1 MSTFKFQAKRTLIA
15 GALLLSQS
23 IYLTP
28 LPVLADS
35 SVRLAGQTLFTLPAT
50 AAGGSDKRAESV
62 QNNLDNALV
71 AAKDRGPSS
80 VNITYVKGLP
90 VITLSGYQIVT
101 VDGASAKAAS
111 SSPAVLAQKWADAI
125 REQLADQS
133 SVSSYVAQLTGSYAS
148 SAPPISQAPQQA
160 PQQSMQAPQQSMQ
173 SPQQEDGARPAN
185 YQGAVGYQNFSAPG
199 TPQYGGYPNQQ
210 GNQQGN
216 QPGGYN
222 GGTGGGY
229 GGGMPRGHIA
239 YAPAGLTM
247 PISLQTSISTQVAK
261 AGDMIQAQISDTMY
275 LGDATIPSGSV
286 LSGTI
291 TDAEA
296 GRRLSRSGELGIKFN
311 RLRTPDGIET
321 PITAHL
327 IGGIG
332 KYTDKGSDTS
342 DTVRGEGWK
351 AKVGQSAIRG
361 GVGAGAGAALGTAL
375 GAIAGRSGVS
385 TGRGAWGGA
394 AIGGGVGVSSMLLR
408 KGRDVI
414 IPSGTRMQLQLDAP
428 ASIAGGGMAGG
439 GMGQIATP
447 YGGNMQQ

>member
-1 MSTFKFQAKRTLIA
+1 MSTFKIQAKRTLIA
-15 GALLLSQS
+15 GALLMSQS

-35 SVRLAGQTLFTLPAT
+35 SVRLAGQTMFALPAT
-50 AAGGSDKRAESV
+50 AGGVSADKRAETV

-101 VDGASAKAAS
+101 VDGASAKAAG

-125 REQLADQS
+125 RGQLADQA
-133 SVSSYVAQLTGSYAS
+133 SVSSYIAQLTGSYAS

-160 PQQSMQAPQQSMQ
+160 PMQQQMPQ
-173 SPQQEDGARPAN
+173 QQEDGARPVN
-185 YQGAVGYQNFSAPG
+185 YQGQVGYQNMNGPGSA
-199 TPQYGGYPNQQ
+199 QYGGYNNNQQ
-210 GNQQGN
+210 
-216 QPGGYN
+216 PYN
-222 GGTGGGY
+222 GGVGGGGY
-229 GGGMPRGHIA
+229 GGQMRGHVA

-247 PISLQTSISTQVAK
+247 GISLQTSISTQVAK
-261 AGDMIQAQISDTMY
+261 AGDLIQAQIAQTMY
-275 LGDATIPSGSV
+275 LGDATIPAGSIV
-286 LSGTI
+286 SGTI
-291 TDAEA
+291 TDVEA

-351 AKVGQSAIRG
+351 AKVGQTAIRG

-375 GAIAGRSGVS
+375 GAIAGRSGTAV
-385 TGRGAWGGA
+385 GRGAWGGA
-394 AIGGGVGVSSMLLR
+394 AIGGGVGAASMLMR

-414 IPSGTRMQLQLDAP
+414 IPSGTQMQLQLDAP
-428 ASIAGGGMAGG
+428 ASIAGGGMGG
-439 GMGQIATP
+439 PGQIATP
-447 YGGNMQQ
+447 YGGNMQ

>member
-1 MSTFKFQAKRTLIA
+1 MSTFKIQAKRTLIA

-35 SVRLAGQTLFTLPAT
+35 SVRLAGQTMFTLPGVGA
-50 AAGGSDKRAESV
+50 DKRAETV

-71 AAKDRGPSS
+71 AAKDRSPSA

-90 VITLSGYQIVT
+90 VITLSGYQVVT
-101 VDGASAKAAS
+101 VDSASAKAAGS
-111 SSPAVLAQKWADAI
+111 TPAVLAGKWAGAL
-125 REQLADQS
+125 RESLADRA
-133 SVSSYVAQLTGSYAS
+133 SVTSYVSQLTGSFAS
-148 SAPPISQAPQQA
+148 SAPPVAAAPPQQQM
-160 PQQSMQAPQQSMQ
+160 PQQQD
-173 SPQQEDGARPAN
+173 EFNTNGARPAN
-185 YQGAVGYQNFSAPG
+185 YQGSVGYQNFGGPG
-199 TPQYGGYPNQQ
+199 NAQYGGYPNQQ
-210 GNQQGN
+210 QG
-216 QPGGYN
+216 QGYN
-222 GGTGGGY
+222 GGVGGGF
-229 GGGMPRGHIA
+229 GGQQRGRVA

-261 AGDMIQAQISDTMY
+261 PGDLIQAQIAQTMY

-286 LSGTI
+286 ITGTI
-291 TDAEA
+291 TDVEA

-327 IGGIG
+327 VGGIG

-351 AKVGQSAIRG
+351 AKVGQTAIRG
-361 GVGAGAGAALGTAL
+361 GVGAGAGAALGVAV
-375 GAIAGRSGVS
+375 GAIAGRSGAGA
-385 TGRGAWGGA
+385 GRGAWSGA
-394 AIGGGVGVSSMLLR
+394 AIGGGVGAASMLLR

-414 IPSGTRMQLQLDAP
+414 IPSGTQMQLQLDAP
-428 ASIAGGGMAGG
+428 ATIAGGGMGG
-439 GMGQIATP
+439 QGGQLATP
-447 YGGNMQQ
+447 YGGGMQ

>member
-1 MSTFKFQAKRTLIA
+1 M
-15 GALLLSQS
+15 SQS

-35 SVRLAGQTLFTLPAT
+35 SVRLAGQTMFALPAT
-50 AAGGSDKRAESV
+50 TGGVSSDKRAETV

-101 VDGASAKAAS
+101 VDGASAKAAGS
-111 SSPAVLAQKWADAI
+111 TPAVLAQKWADAI
-125 REQLADQS
+125 RGQLADQA

-148 SAPPISQAPQQA
+148 SAPPVSQAPQQA
-160 PQQSMQAPQQSMQ
+160 PMQQQM
-173 SPQQEDGARPAN
+173 PQQEDGARPAN
-185 YQGAVGYQNFSAPG
+185 YQGQVGFQNFNGPG
-199 TPQYGGYPNQQ
+199 NAQYGGYNNQQ
-210 GNQQGN
+210 
-216 QPGGYN
+216 PYN
-222 GGTGGGY
+222 GGV
-229 GGGMPRGHIA
+229 GGGMRGHVA

-247 PISLQTSISTQVAK
+247 GISLQTSISTQVAK
-261 AGDMIQAQISDTMY
+261 AGDLIQAQIAQTMY
-275 LGDATIPSGSV
+275 LGDATIPAGSIV
-286 LSGTI
+286 SGTI
-291 TDAEA
+291 TDVEA

-332 KYTDKGSDTS
+332 KYKDKGSDTS

-351 AKVGQSAIRG
+351 AKVGQTAIRG

-375 GAIAGRSGVS
+375 GAIAGRSGMAV
-385 TGRGAWGGA
+385 GRGAWGGA
-394 AIGGGVGVSSMLLR
+394 AIGGGVGAGSMLLR

-414 IPSGTRMQLQLDAP
+414 IPSGTQMQLQLDAP
-428 ASIAGGGMAGG
+428 ATIAGGGMGG
-439 GMGQIATP
+439 PGQIATP

>member
-1 MSTFKFQAKRTLIA
+1 MSTFKIQAKRTLIA

-35 SVRLAGQTLFTLPAT
+35 SVRLAGQTMFTLPGVGA
-50 AAGGSDKRAESV
+50 DKRAETV

-71 AAKDRGPSS
+71 AAKDKSPSA

-90 VITLSGYQIVT
+90 VITLGGYQIVT
-101 VDGASAKAAS
+101 VDSASAKAAGS
-111 SSPAVLAQKWADAI
+111 TPAVLAGKWAGI
-125 REQLADQS
+125 LRQSLADQG
-133 SVSSYVAQLTGSYAS
+133 SVNSYVSQLTGSFAG
-148 SAPPISQAPQQA
+148 SAPPVAVAPPQQQDEFNTA
-160 PQQSMQAPQQSMQ
+160 
-173 SPQQEDGARPAN
+173 GARPVN
-185 YQGAVGYQNFSAPG
+185 YQGSVGYQNFGGPG
-199 TPQYGGYPNQQ
+199 NAQFGGGYPNQQ
-210 GNQQGN
+210 QGQQQG
-216 QPGGYN
+216 QGYN
-222 GGTGGGY
+222 GGIGGGY
-229 GGGMPRGHIA
+229 GGQQRGRVA

-261 AGDMIQAQISDTMY
+261 PGDLIQAQISQTMY

-286 LSGTI
+286 ITGTI
-291 TDAEA
+291 TDVEA

-327 IGGIG
+327 VGGIG

-351 AKVGQSAIRG
+351 AKVGQTAIRG
-361 GVGAGAGAALGTAL
+361 GVGAGAGAALGVAV
-375 GAIAGRSGVS
+375 GAIAGRSGS
-385 TGRGAWGGA
+385 GAGRGAWSGA
-394 AIGGGVGVSSMLLR
+394 AIGGGVGAASMLMR

-414 IPSGTRMQLQLDAP
+414 IPSGTQMQLQLDAP
-428 ASIAGGGMAGG
+428 ATIAGGGMGG
-439 GMGQIATP
+439 NGGQLATP
-447 YGGNMQQ
+447 YGGGMQ

>member
-1 MSTFKFQAKRTLIA
+1 MSTFKFHAKKTLVA

-35 SVRLAGQTLFTLPAT
+35 SVRLAGQTMFTIP
-50 AAGGSDKRAESV
+50 AAGGTAADQRAETV

-71 AAKDRGPSS
+71 AAKDRSPSS

-90 VITLSGYQIVT
+90 VITLGGYQVIT
-101 VDGASAKAAS
+101 VDGATAKAAS
-111 SSPAVLAQKWADAI
+111 STPAVLANKWASAL
-125 REQLADQS
+125 RESLADQG
-133 SVSSYVAQLTGSYAS
+133 SVSSYVSQLTGSFANN
-148 SAPPISQAPQQA
+148 APPIAAAPQQQ
-160 PQQSMQAPQQSMQ
+160 PQGMPQGQDEYNSG
-173 SPQQEDGARPAN
+173 GARPAN
-185 YQGAVGYQNFSAPG
+185 YQGSVGYQNFGGPG
-199 TPQYGGYPNQQ
+199 TPQYGGGGGYPPQ
-210 GNQQGN
+210 GN
-216 QPGGYN
+216 YN
-222 GGTGGGY
+222 GGVGGGY
-229 GGGMPRGHIA
+229 QQRGRVA

-261 AGDMIQAQISDTMY
+261 PGDMIQAQIAQTMY
-275 LGDATIPSGSV
+275 LGDATIPQGSV
-286 LSGTI
+286 LTGTI

-296 GRRLSRSGELGIKFN
+296 GRRLSRSGELSIKFN

-351 AKVGQSAIRG
+351 AKVGQTAIRG
-361 GVGAGAGAALGTAL
+361 GVGAGAGAALGTAI
-375 GAIAGRSGVS
+375 GAIAGRGGAGA
-385 TGRGAWGGA
+385 GRGAWSGA
-394 AIGGGVGVSSMLLR
+394 AIGGGVGAASMLMR

-414 IPSGTRMQLQLDAP
+414 IPSGTQMQLQLDAP
-428 ASIAGGGMAGG
+428 ATIAGGGMGG
-439 GMGQIATP
+439 PGGQLATP
-447 YGGNMQQ
+447 YGGGLQ

>member
-1 MSTFKFQAKRTLIA
+1 MSTFKIHAKKTLIA

-35 SVRLAGQTLFTLPAT
+35 SVRLAGQTMFTLP
-50 AAGGSDKRAESV
+50 GVGSDKRAETV

-71 AAKDRGPSS
+71 AAKDRSPSS

-90 VITLSGYQIVT
+90 VITLGGYQVVT
-101 VDGASAKAAS
+101 VDSASAKAAGS
-111 SSPAVLAQKWADAI
+111 TPAVLAGKWAGAL
-125 REQLADQS
+125 RESLADQG
-133 SVSSYVAQLTGSYAS
+133 SVTSYVAQLTGSFAN
-148 SAPPISQAPQQA
+148 SAPPVAAAPPQQQM
-160 PQQSMQAPQQSMQ
+160 PQQQD
-173 SPQQEDGARPAN
+173 EFNTNGARPAN
-185 YQGAVGYQNFSAPG
+185 YQGQVGYQNFNGPG
-199 TPQYGGYPNQQ
+199 NAQYGGYPNQQ
-210 GNQQGN
+210 G
-216 QPGGYN
+216 YN
-222 GGTGGGY
+222 GGVGGGF
-229 GGGMPRGHIA
+229 GGQQRGHVA

-261 AGDMIQAQISDTMY
+261 AGDMIQAQIAQTMY
-275 LGDATIPSGSV
+275 LGDASIPAGSI

-327 IGGIG
+327 VGGIG
-332 KYTDKGSDTS
+332 KYQDKGSDQS

-351 AKVGQSAIRG
+351 AKVGQTAIRG
-361 GVGAGAGAALGTAL
+361 GVGAGAGAALGVAV
-375 GAIAGRSGVS
+375 GAIAGRSGTA
-385 TGRGAWGGA
+385 TGRGAWSGA
-394 AIGGGVGVSSMLLR
+394 AIGGGVGAASMLLR

-414 IPSGTRMQLQLDAP
+414 IPSGTQMQLQLDAP
-428 ASIAGGGMAGG
+428 ATIAGGGMGAPG
-439 GMGQIATP
+439 GQIATP
-447 YGGNMQQ
+447 YGGGMQ